1 MAGPLGRRPGGPVP
15 AARPGPRREHREG
28 CRRAGAGKTASP
40 SRPVRPASTSPPPLR
55 RFDTGTGKS
64 PPGGQR
70 ARKFTSSQVTL
81 MIRKEGTYVRVMTIA
96 PARQLMLDIPW
107 PERDGGRDRERVWN
121 QMPDAAR
128 ARVLRLLAAMIA
140 AGVLAG
146 DDAGQDA
153 GAVRGDG

>member
-1 MAGPLGRRPGGPVP
+1 
-15 AARPGPRREHREG
+15 
-28 CRRAGAGKTASP
+28 
-40 SRPVRPASTSPPPLR
+40 
-55 RFDTGTGKS
+55 
-64 PPGGQR
+64 
-70 ARKFTSSQVTL
+70 
-81 MIRKEGTYVRVMTIA
+81 MIRKEGTYVRAMRIM
-96 PARQLMLDIPW
+96 PARQLTLDIPW
-107 PERDGGRDRERVWN
+107 PGRGEGRDRVWD

>member
-1 MAGPLGRRPGGPVP
+1 
-15 AARPGPRREHREG
+15 
-28 CRRAGAGKTASP
+28 
-40 SRPVRPASTSPPPLR
+40 
-55 RFDTGTGKS
+55 
-64 PPGGQR
+64 
-70 ARKFTSSQVTL
+70 

-96 PARQLMLDIPW
+96 PARQLTLDIPW
-107 PERDGGRDRERVWN
+107 PERGEGRDRERVWN

-146 DDAGQDA
+146 GDAGQDG

>member
-1 MAGPLGRRPGGPVP
+1 
-15 AARPGPRREHREG
+15 
-28 CRRAGAGKTASP
+28 
-40 SRPVRPASTSPPPLR
+40 
-55 RFDTGTGKS
+55 
-64 PPGGQR
+64 
-70 ARKFTSSQVTL
+70 

-96 PARQLMLDIPW
+96 PARQLTLDIPW
-107 PERDGGRDRERVWN
+107 PERDQGRDRERVWD

-146 DDAGQDA
+146 DDAGRDA